1 MSTLRCAPHFVASVE
16 ALLKNHPLV
25 ELDAATAESLTG
37 KKLLTTAE
45 ICIVLNRALEKFR
58 QQPQQI

>member
-1 MSTLRCAPHFVASVE
+1 MSTLCCAPQFVARVE

-37 KKLLTTAE
+37 KKLLTTGE

-58 QQPQQI
+58 